1 MKSILAKI
9 FSINE
14 IQVVSISQDNTNEKY
29 SILLLK
35 KNKNKLETTSKT
47 TTTDKSQLISLIDCK
62 KPIIL
67 AVSGKG
73 ILNKKID
80 FSNEIDLA
88 WQKNIDYDSVYFT
101 NFKTE
106 KCLFISFCRN
116 FI

>member
-80 FSNEIDLA
+80 FS
-88 WQKNIDYDSVYFT
+88 T
-101 NFKTE
+101 NTH
-106 KCLFISFCRN
+106 SFSFFGTIVTRERAN
-116 FI
+116 HL